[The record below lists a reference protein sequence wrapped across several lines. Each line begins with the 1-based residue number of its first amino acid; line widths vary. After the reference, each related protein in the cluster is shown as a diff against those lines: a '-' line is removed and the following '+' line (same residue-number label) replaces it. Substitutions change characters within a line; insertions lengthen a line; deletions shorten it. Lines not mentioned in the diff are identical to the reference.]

1 MILEVVF
8 CSLSIWQI
16 DSLFNSPDKGVNFS
30 AFVSVITWC
39 SILLFA
45 IVFEWIDW
53 IRHYDEHG
61 RIKYQFYQTFLHK
74 EESWMDDEEKRE
86 LVHKIREI
94 KHFHWQEV
102 LTEKFASSKN
112 EDIDDDKIEAIS
124 AVASALT
131 DLLIDLDLTSS
142 DLIVALILLRWQSDQ
157 WIDEQGL
164 VPVKNVLKETD
175 PDLTNVAAPLDPS
188 AKNPID
194 KLEKN
199 WMHISRLHRYSQL
212 VNASYGWTYYICE
225 SPCNC
230 IAINRLCKRL
240 SWKNPPAPD
249 KQIDLENGIKGPGGC
264 LCAGNN
270 CYLSAFLEMSQLKT
284 EDILAFEI
292 TDKFYEAAMMLVI
305 DDITEAI
312 VLIVRGTLSDNDTL
326 VDLIAAGEPLRDED
340 RHLPPDEQL
349 IAHSGMGR
357 TAKNIVTHLLEDQWI
372 EAAKKLRP
380 TYPLVITG
388 HSLGAGLVS
397 LMCALLKPHYPEL
410 KAYAFS
416 PPNGLMNKKLA
427 MFTRDYLIS
436 VTYGYDCV
444 GRMSAQTLEDL
455 RARIFHALC
464 VYKTPKFLVL
474 GRQFCLTI
482 IRKLFCATTLRR
494 LIKINKEVQDKL
506 IDPDMNDAF
515 ETRIGSKFK
524 PFLADRFAGAAKVDR
539 LLSTPRSLMKWKRPN
554 CRNLLVLPRPYPRD
568 FYPEHVLSPDGQH
581 FYSIDFIV
589 ETTLHNVLSGHLL
602 HILEVDKEFEIPG
615 VKPYN
620 KRGYEPPPIAVWA
633 DPDTFNSL
641 LVHPKMFFNHSPVK
655 VATVL
660 ERLYNAIMNPEKIY
674 HKIHANTYHKENKP
688 VQAIERKLTES
699 DKEKY
704 CLVRKFK

>member
-1 MILEVVF
+1 MPHLKLLHRTWAYSEDGFVISSITQAILRIVLVICATIF
-8 CSLSIWQI
+8 
-16 DSLFNSPDKGVNFS
+16 LFIPHEWSTTAPDYYQGATFS

-39 SILLFA
+39 SVLLFA
-45 IVFEWIDW
+45 VVFECIDW

-61 RIKYQFYQTFLHK
+61 RIKYQFYQTFLHG

-86 LVHKIREI
+86 LIQKIREI
-94 KHFHWQEV
+94 KHIHWQEV

-112 EDIDDDKIEAIS
+112 EDSNDDKIEAIS

-142 DLIVALILLRWQSDQ
+142 DLMVALILLRWQSDQ
-157 WIDEQGL
+157 WISERGL

-194 KLEKN
+194 RLEKN
-199 WMHISRLHRYSQL
+199 WMHISRLRRYSQL

-240 SWKNPPAPD
+240 SWKNPPAPE
-249 KQIDLENGIKGPGGC
+249 KQIDFEMGIKGPGGC

-284 EDILAFEI
+284 EDILAFQI
-292 TDKFYEAAMMLVI
+292 TDRSLVFSPLRFVADVTPTSLFATPKQSSQAAQITSSRFYEAAMMLVI

-326 VDLIAAGEPLRDED
+326 VDLIAAGEPFRDED
-340 RHLPPDEQL
+340 HHLPPDERL
-349 IAHSGMGR
+349 ITHSGMGR
-357 TAKNIVTHLLEDQWI
+357 TAKNIVARLLEDQWI
-372 EAAKKLRP
+372 EGAKKLRP

-427 MFTRDYLIS
+427 LSTRDYLIS

-474 GRQFCLTI
+474 GRQSCLTI
-482 IRKLFCATTLRR
+482 IRKLFCATTSRQ
-494 LIKINKEVQDKL
+494 LIKINEEVQDKL

-524 PFLADRFAGAAKVDR
+524 PFLGDRFIGAAKVDR
-539 LLSTPRSLMKWKRPN
+539 LLPTTRSLMKWKKPK
-554 CRNLLVLPRPYPRD
+554 CRSLLFLPRPYPRNL
-568 FYPEHVLSPDGQH
+568 YPEHVHSPDGKH
-581 FYSIDFIV
+581 FYSIDFMV

-620 KRGYEPPPIAVWA
+620 K
-633 DPDTFNSL
+633 
-641 LVHPKMFFNHSPVK
+641 
-655 VATVL
+655 
-660 ERLYNAIMNPEKIY
+660 
-674 HKIHANTYHKENKP
+674 
-688 VQAIERKLTES
+688 
-699 DKEKY
+699 
-704 CLVRKFK
+704 